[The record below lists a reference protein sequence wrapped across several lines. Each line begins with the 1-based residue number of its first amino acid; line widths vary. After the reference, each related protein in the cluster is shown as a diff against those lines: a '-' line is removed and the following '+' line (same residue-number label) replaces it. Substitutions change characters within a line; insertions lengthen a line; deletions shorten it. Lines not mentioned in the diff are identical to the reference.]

1 MCKNGLVV
9 KRGYFFIEL
18 FACDVSNYIERFNSD
33 DVP

>member
-1 MCKNGLVV
+1 MCKNGRVV

-18 FACDVSNYIERFNSD
+18 FEYDVSNYIERFNSD